1 MARKA
6 RSALKALGIPETDL
20 LWDHCRFRASA
31 PSAQNSTP
39 ESSQQ
44 SARPGESKAV
54 ALMKETAKRTA
65 SSSSKERKPS
75 RPESSLSSRAREE
88 PRTTTSRQDPGAR
101 IKSESNPS
109 GLRHHSPQASRS
121 QPGDVSN
128 DDRAIARAKK
138 QKQSELS
145 SDSPAVAVNR
155 SSSASQNSKPS
166 HKLPPSG
173 AGSDTERVRRK
184 DPYAQQKSTPL
195 HQHERTV
202 STEMSSSLKR
212 KLNPRD
218 ESDTDSVLASKKRRQ
233 ESSDNNPRSVAR
245 QGGVSEHVQQRTT
258 DPRRREP
265 PPTVKPPTRPDRQEP
280 SPPPKKRKVRPA
292 DGASAAR
299 KSPVILASNGQ
310 NGASK
315 QRRQPIYTS
324 SEDEDEDQD
333 MEPRRPH
340 THSTNTPTTSLHST
354 QPPRPS
360 TTDSTNHHSLRAQ
373 YDSSYR
379 PYIDTFQKLVAQRTI
394 IDKALKGL
402 GSTTD
407 SDIDSELLDPED
419 LTALAQSH
427 QKLREELVGIRQVF
441 QGPATA

>member
-1 MARKA
+1 MARRA
-6 RSALKALGIPETDL
+6 RSSLKSLGIPETDP
-20 LWDHCRFRASA
+20 LWDYCRFRPSA
-31 PSAQNSTP
+31 PSAQNSTS

-44 SARPGESKAV
+44 STRPAESKAV

-65 SSSSKERKPS
+65 SSGSKDRKPS
-75 RPESSLSSRAREE
+75 RPDSALSSRPREE
-88 PRTTTSRQDPGAR
+88 QRTTSSRQDPGTR

-109 GLRHHSPQASRS
+109 GPPRHHSPQTSRS
-121 QPGDVSN
+121 KPGDVSN

-138 QKQSELS
+138 QKQSDPS
-145 SDSPAVAVNR
+145 SDSPGLSMNR
-155 SSSASQNSKPS
+155 SSSASQNSKTS

-173 AGSDTERVRRK
+173 TGSDTERVRRK
-184 DPYAQQKSTPL
+184 DPYAQQKSTPS
-195 HQHERTV
+195 HQHDRTV
-202 STEMSSSLKR
+202 STEMSASLKR

-218 ESDTDSVLASKKRRQ
+218 ESDTESVLASKKRRQ
-233 ESSDNNPRSVAR
+233 ESSDTSRSVPR
-245 QGGVSEHVQQRTT
+245 QGGSEHTSQRTA

-265 PPTVKPPTRPDRQEP
+265 PPAAKPPTPLDRREP

-292 DGASAAR
+292 DGALAAR
-299 KSPVILASNGQ
+299 RSPVVHASNGQ
-310 NGASK
+310 NGTSK

-324 SEDEDEDQD
+324 SEDDDEDQD

-360 TTDSTNHHSLRAQ
+360 TADSSNHHSLRAQ